1 MAVESLVPRPRSSP
15 EDAGPSSATGAVA
28 ELRAL
33 VAELELT
40 TRAVRTLGAVVATID
55 AATTAATTRATGPDE
70 RG

>member
-15 EDAGPSSATGAVA
+15 EDAGPPAATGAVA

-33 VAELELT
+33 VAELEVT
-40 TRAVRTLGAVVATID
+40 TRAVRTLGAVVAAID
-55 AATTAATTRATGPDE
+55 VATTREGGPDG